1 MSRLD
6 LLESSVSVLFFF
18 FFVSFLFR
26 SCFVLESFFF
36 VETQAKSMAFT
47 KFENSCNKSI
57 LLLLK

>member
-18 FFVSFLFR
+18 FSFLSYFVLVSFL
-26 SCFVLESFFF
+26 EAFFF
-36 VETQAKSMAFT
+36 VEIQAKSMAFT